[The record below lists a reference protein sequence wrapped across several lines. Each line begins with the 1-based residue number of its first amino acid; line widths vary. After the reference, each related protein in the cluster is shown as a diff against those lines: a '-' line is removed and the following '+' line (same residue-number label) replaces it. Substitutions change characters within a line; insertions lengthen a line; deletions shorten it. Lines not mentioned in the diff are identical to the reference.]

1 MIVNALNGTL
11 QWRRTC
17 KPLGESPLGCSEHDA
32 FHGLFKVDECLCKT
46 PLCNENMGTIGS
58 TSSSSSSIAPATT
71 KTTTKVTSTIST
83 TRTSSVITT
92 TETTTG

>member
-17 KPLGESPLGCSEHDA
+17 KPRGESALGCSEHDA
-32 FHGLFKVDECLCKT
+32 FHGLFKVDECLCQT

-58 TSSSSSSIAPATT
+58 TSTSTIAPSTSKTSPT
-71 KTTTKVTSTIST
+71 KTSSTIST
-83 TRTSSVITT
+83 AS
-92 TETTTG
+92 TTTGETKETYSL

>member
-58 TSSSSSSIAPATT
+58 TSSSSSIAPTTT